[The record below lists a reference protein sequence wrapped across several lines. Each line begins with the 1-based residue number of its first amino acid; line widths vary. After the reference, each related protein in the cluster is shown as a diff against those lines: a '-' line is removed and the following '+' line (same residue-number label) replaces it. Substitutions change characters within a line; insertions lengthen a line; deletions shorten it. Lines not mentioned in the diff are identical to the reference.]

1 MLRHWGY
8 LWHIRAVISLGAARS
23 YRGKKR
29 GYLVDTQRET
39 MDTRN
44 LLDKRHRARGAA
56 KPLVV
61 AIIVVLAVLV
71 IGAWFLIIKPHQEMM
86 LEDAGGHPSGPALA
100 TTGKT
105 PPPPADVAS
114 MDVNQLLGEARKAIN
129 EQRYLA
135 PAGNNAF
142 EFYLRVLQKQPS
154 NQVASDALRE
164 TFPYAATSAEQVINA
179 RDFDESQRQIDLLAK
194 ADPANFTLTILRSKL
209 DAQRKLLDKQQQQV
223 VDQQKAQQVAAQKAA
238 SEKAEADKLAE
249 QQKIQAAEAA
259 QLKARQAR
267 ATPQPTQQ
275 VAAVKPATGDA
286 GDSAGIGNSG
296 KNSEA
301 ILVKGAE
308 PIYPQIALRAHQS
321 GWAVVAFTIDPN
333 GRTND
338 IHVTS
343 SQPKHV
349 FERAAIDAV
358 ARYRFTP
365 AMKNGEAVPSARE
378 QRIEFNL

>member
-1 MLRHWGY
+1 
-8 LWHIRAVISLGAARS
+8 
-23 YRGKKR
+23 
-29 GYLVDTQRET
+29 

-100 TTGKT
+100 STGKT
-105 PPPPADVAS
+105 PPPADVAS

-135 PAGNNAF
+135 PVGNNAF

-267 ATPQPTQQ
+267 ATPQPAQQ
-275 VAAVKPATGDA
+275 VAAVKPAAGDA

>member
-1 MLRHWGY
+1 
-8 LWHIRAVISLGAARS
+8 
-23 YRGKKR
+23 
-29 GYLVDTQRET
+29 
-39 MDTRN
+39 MDTRY
-44 LLDKRHRARGAA
+44 LLDKRHRVRGAA

-71 IGAWFLIIKPHQEMM
+71 VGAWFLIIKPHQEMM
-86 LEDAGGHPSGPALA
+86 LEDAGGHLSAPASVS
-100 TTGKT
+100 TGT
-105 PPPPADVAS
+105 APAPPANVAS
-114 MDVNQLLGEARKAIN
+114 MDVNQLLDEARKAIN

-179 RDFDESQRQIDLLAK
+179 RDFNESQRQIDLLAK

-223 VDQQKAQQVAAQKAA
+223 LDQQKAQQLAAQKAA
-238 SEKAEADKLAE
+238 VQKAEADKLAE
-249 QQKIQAAEAA
+249 QQKIQAAENT

-267 ATPQPTQQ
+267 VAVTPPTQP
-275 VAAVKPATGDA
+275 VATAKPVDA
-286 GDSAGIGNSG
+286 GGGESTAVSNIG

-301 ILVKGAE
+301 ALLKGAE
-308 PIYPQIALRAHQS
+308 PVYPQSALRAHQS
-321 GWAVVAFTIDPN
+321 GWAIVAFTIDPN
-333 GRTND
+333 GRTSD

-343 SQPKHV
+343 SQPRHV
-349 FERAAIDAV
+349 FDRAAIDAV

-365 AMKNGEAVPSARE
+365 AMKNGEAVASTRE